1 MLSDPHPDLL
11 RTVKSEDFLPAIGI
25 WTNFGSFFLVATV
38 GAAITF
44 AAVIKYNV
52 TVKAAANVR
61 PSGEVRLVQ
70 SATEGSIKSILVKE
84 NQVVKQGDVI
94 ATIDDSQLQIKKS
107 QLAGNIQ
114 QHQLQ
119 LAQLDAQIRALD
131 EQNQTETDRSNRTVA
146 SAEAGLRNTQ
156 RDYQQRKVT
165 ATSQVQEADANVKIA
180 ADDLQKAQVD
190 LQSAQAQLRANEA
203 ALQAAIVKRNRYQ
216 LIAASGSIPQNQL
229 EEAQL
234 TVTQQQQAVLSAKAA
249 VESQKKEIS
258 KAKQAVSAAIAKR
271 NKEIAALNPSNAV
284 ISIAKEKIATE
295 RATGGINLA
304 RLNQERESL
313 LERRIQ
319 TQNQTNNFE
328 KDLKQVETELQKAII
343 RTTQAGT
350 ILKLELRNPGQVV
363 HSGDGIAQIAPTN
376 AALVV
381 KARVASQDIGRVKV
395 CQEQKVSD
403 CQQGKVV
410 LRVSAYP
417 YPDYGTLAG
426 AVRAI
431 TADAITPQA
440 NAITSPTPYY
450 EVTIQP
456 EKLSLQKD
464 NQSYFIQ
471 PGMEVTADI
480 ITKEETLLTFLLR
493 KARLITNL

>member
-1 MLSDPHPDLL
+1 MLSDPHADLL
-11 RTVKSEDFLPAIGI
+11 RTIKSEDFLPAIGI

-52 TVKAAANVR
+52 TVKAVANVR

-70 SATEGSIKSILVKE
+70 SASEGSIKSILVKE
-84 NQVVKQGDVI
+84 NQVVKKEDVI

-107 QLAGNIQ
+107 QLGGNIQ
-114 QHQLQ
+114 QNQLQ
-119 LAQLDAQIRALD
+119 LGQLDAQIGTVD
-131 EQNQTETDRSNRTVA
+131 EQIKTETDRINGAVA

-156 RDYQQRKVT
+156 RDYQQRKLT
-165 ATSQVQEADANVKIA
+165 ASSQVQEADANIKIA
-180 ADDLQKAQVD
+180 SNDLQKVQVE
-190 LQSAQAQLRANEA
+190 LKSAQAQVRANEA
-203 ALQAAIVKRNRYQ
+203 ALQAAIVKRDRYQ
-216 LIAASGSIPQNQL
+216 IIASSGSIPQNQL

-234 TVTQQQQAVLSAKAA
+234 TVTQQQQAVLSAKASA
-249 VESQKKEIS
+249 ESQKQEIS
-258 KAKQAVSAAIAKR
+258 KAKQAVSVAIAKR

-295 RATGGINLA
+295 RASGGTNLA

-313 LERRIQ
+313 LQRRIQ
-319 TQNQTNNFE
+319 TQNQINDTQ
-328 KDLKQVETELQKAII
+328 KDLKQVETELQKAVI
-343 RTTQAGT
+343 RTTLAGS

-363 HSGDGIAQIAPTN
+363 HSGDVIAQIAPTN
-376 AALVV
+376 AALLV
-381 KARVASQDIGRVKV
+381 KARVASQDIGKVKV

-403 CQQGKVV
+403 CKQGKVV

-431 TADAITPQA
+431 TADAITPQS
-440 NAITSPTPYY
+440 NTITSPAPYY

-456 EKLSLQKD
+456 QKLFLEKD

-480 ITKEETLLTFLLR
+480 ITKEETLLTFILR
-493 KARLITNL
+493 KARLITDL